1 MVNKK
6 PKWNERRKA
15 FQLNFRGKM
24 KISSVKNMIL
34 VDAET
39 EKKEALLIAK
49 TDDN

>member
-1 MVNKK
+1 MIKLVNKK

-15 FQLNFRGKM
+15 FQLDFP
-24 KISSVKNMIL
+24 VKNMIL